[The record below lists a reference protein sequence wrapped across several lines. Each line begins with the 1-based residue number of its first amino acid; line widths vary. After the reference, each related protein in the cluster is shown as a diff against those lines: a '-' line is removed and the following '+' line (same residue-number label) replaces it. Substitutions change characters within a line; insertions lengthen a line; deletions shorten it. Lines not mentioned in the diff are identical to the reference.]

1 MPFAVAVGDGP
12 SGRTHTMDTTG
23 YVALSRMVALQRQTD
38 MTAHNIANANTPGF
52 KASRMLFS
60 DYLVNQRRVEQ
71 PIAARTVHFVQDRGT
86 HREMAA
92 GAMQSTGNPLDIA
105 LADDGFLVFDTPRGE
120 RYSRNGRLTLD
131 NDGRLVGP
139 EGFAVLAEGGEPI
152 VIAPDEGQISIAT
165 DGTVSTENGRIGR
178 IRVVRFED
186 PQALRAEGVNLY
198 ATEEEPLP
206 VDAPVVMQGM
216 VEESNVNAVVELTL
230 LMAQMREFQFASQ
243 FVEREG
249 ERQTQAIERLTRRRG

>member
-1 MPFAVAVGDGP
+1 
-12 SGRTHTMDTTG
+12 MDTTS

-60 DYLVNQRRVEQ
+60 DYLVNQRRVDQ

-86 HREMAA
+86 HREMAV

-105 LADDGFLVFDTPRGE
+105 LAEGCFLVFDTPRGE

-139 EGFAVLAEGGEPI
+139 EGFPVLSQGGEPI
-152 VIAPDEGQISIAT
+152 VIAPDEGRISIAT
-165 DGTVSTENGRIGR
+165 DGTVSTENGQVGR

-186 PQALRAEGVNLY
+186 PQALRAEGANLY
-198 ATEEEPLP
+198 AAEEEPLP

-216 VEESNVNAVVELTL
+216 VEESNVQPVVELTM
-230 LMAQMREFQFASQ
+230 LMAQMREFQFAAQ
-243 FVEREG
+243 FIEREG
-249 ERQTQAIERLTRRRG
+249 ERQAQAIERLTRRRA